1 MRSIINFPTQ
11 SKDQNFK
18 NKFNKP
24 LKQFFFRFS
33 ISSLFH
39 SVLRLTAQLW
49 NYLIVLICLQKYS
62 EFLFSAP
69 KFKLT
74 VHLFTLVITR
84 MNILISTIFLWP
96 SLSVCVLIELY
107 RSLLFH
113 WFFSCRLPNT
123 KNMSWER
130 KFCDKMRALFFI
142 EFLIMIQLFYIEL

>member
-84 MNILISTIFLWP
+84 MYILISTIFLWP

-113 WFFSCRLPNT
+113 WFFLMPIA
-123 KNMSWER
+123 KHKEHELR
-130 KFCDKMRALFFI
+130 KKILW
-142 EFLIMIQLFYIEL
+142 